1 MEGPNHPPPVG
12 RARRLFNTIIDR
24 SLLLVAGAAAGLAWA
39 NVSAASYDR
48 ARHLLHFAV
57 NDVGMVFFFGLAMK
71 EVVDAMRPGGALS
84 SGRAA
89 TVPLMAAVG
98 GMAAPALLYL
108 GLVLGTGHVDL
119 LPGWAIPCA
128 TDIAFSYMVA
138 RAIFGPSHAAIPFL
152 LFLAIVDDALGLVVL
167 AVAYPTGLLS
177 LSSFLLWFGP
187 ALGACWILRR
197 ARVAGVWPYLLAGG
211 VPAWFAFFR
220 GGLHP
225 ALALVAVVPFMAG
238 VRAPG
243 TRDDA
248 PDALEAF
255 EHGWKAPVQVVL
267 FFFGLTNAGVPLAGI
282 GPGTWI
288 VIAALVV
295 GKPAGIALATALATA
310 VGLPRPAG
318 VSGRDVLVVGL
329 SAGIGFTVSLFFAA
343 AAFADG
349 PSLDETKMGALLS
362 FVAAPLAF
370 VAARLLRVSSGPSPH
385 GLSRRGVPSPGP
397 RQ

>member
-1 MEGPNHPPPVG
+1 
-12 RARRLFNTIIDR
+12 
-24 SLLLVAGAAAGLAWA
+24 
-39 NVSAASYDR
+39 
-48 ARHLLHFAV
+48 
-57 NDVGMVFFFGLAMK
+57 
-71 EVVDAMRPGGALS
+71 
-84 SGRAA
+84 
-89 TVPLMAAVG
+89 
-98 GMAAPALLYL
+98 
-108 GLVLGTGHVDL
+108 
-119 LPGWAIPCA
+119 
-128 TDIAFSYMVA
+128 MVA
-138 RAIFGPSHAAIPFL
+138 RAIFGLSHAAIPFL

-267 FFFGLTNAGVPLAGI
+267 FLFGLTNAGVPLAGI

-288 VIAALVV
+288 VIAALV

-310 VGLPRPAG
+310 VGLPRPA
-318 VSGRDVLVVGL
+318 VSPDATCWSSAFPPGLDSRFRSSSPPRRSPMGRRSTKPRWAPC
-329 SAGIGFTVSLFFAA
+329 SAS
-343 AAFADG
+343 
-349 PSLDETKMGALLS
+349 S
-362 FVAAPLAF
+362 
-370 VAARLLRVSSGPSPH
+370 RLRWRSS
-385 GLSRRGVPSPGP
+385 P
-397 RQ
+397 RAS